1 MNAPIPVFFDCHR
14 RKHVMCLRYEAH
26 PSRRVLRA
34 LTVSRFRHQ
43 ISRDLSQRQ
52 HAKYGFHCVDL
63 PAPLG
68 PTMTAIS
75 PFSTPIEQSCKISV
89 APYPPVICS
98 PSKKLILFFMFQS
111 STEIGFNDLLIIF
124 DFLNRALGENC
135 PFSHTD
141 HWIT

>member
-1 MNAPIPVFFDCHR
+1 MPKTAFI
-14 RKHVMCLRYEAH
+14 A
-26 PSRRVLRA
+26 
-34 LTVSRFRHQ
+34 
-43 ISRDLSQRQ
+43 
-52 HAKYGFHCVDL
+52 VDL

-75 PFSTPIEQSCKISV
+75 PFSTPIEQPCKISA

-98 PSKKLILFFMFQS
+98 PSKKLISFLVFKSGSEVGLYDLF
-111 STEIGFNDLLIIF
+111 IIF
-124 DFLNRALGENC
+124 DVINRTLGEDC